1 MPVISLSPPRAK
13 VGNAQVTRVS
23 ADQISVR
30 QHAAASIA
38 VVGNPN
44 SGKSTLFNRLTGL
57 RQKTGNYP
65 GVTVEKHVGTV
76 RFDNAAFELIDL
88 PGMFALSAHS
98 LEERIAC
105 DVVMGRI
112 PGMERP
118 AGILAVVDT
127 THLYQGLYLVQQ
139 LMELEL
145 PLLVALTMTDAADSS
160 GIRIDIEALERR
172 LGGVKVCP
180 VVATTGQGMAA
191 LRAAIA
197 TLPDAPKPALPTFWE
212 ELSAASEELVP
223 DLPATVPRVEIER
236 ALIDLDSEIAT
247 EVSNYLGDDGAQRLA
262 AIRQRVFGSEPP
274 LATEA
279 RHRYGWVRE
288 VLKEV
293 QHSAPTMTTWSSRL
307 AAFMNRPL
315 PGTVGLFVVMAI
327 VFQAVFAWATP
338 MMDAIESGAA
348 MLGTLLVTNLPD
360 GAVSSFLADGVVAGV
375 GSVIVFL
382 PQIIILFLFIILLED
397 SGYLARAAYLMDRA
411 MRSVGLS
418 GQSIIPMVSSF
429 ACAVPG
435 IMATRVIPDRRD
447 RIATILAAPFMTCSA
462 RLPVYALLIAAFVPA
477 QSVGWFNLQG
487 IVLFGLYMLGIVAG
501 LLTALLLKK
510 TALHGPKPMFVL
522 MLPEFRLPNLQTV
535 LMQLLGRA
543 LIFLKRAGTVIFAVA
558 VVVWAL
564 AYYPRSDVIAADLD
578 QQQSLAAANLSGEA
592 LDQALSRFENE
603 AAAAQLEQ
611 SWLGRAGK
619 VVEPAFKPLGWDWK
633 VSAAVIAGFP
643 AREVVIAVLGTVYA
657 VGGAADESTLAA
669 RLQAATWPDGRA
681 VYTLPMVIGLLI
693 FYACCLQCA
702 ATLAVIRRETNSWQW
717 PLFAWAYMTTLGYVG
732 ALLVYQL
739 GTN

>member
-1 MPVISLSPPRAK
+1 MPVISLSPPQAK

-172 LGGVKVCP
+172 LGGIKVCP
-180 VVATTGQGMAA
+180 VVATTGQGMVA

-236 ALIDLDSEIAT
+236 ALIDLDSELAT

-274 LATEA
+274 LANEA

-293 QHSAPTMTTWSSRL
+293 QHSAPTMTTWGSRL

-338 MMDAIESGAA
+338 MMDAIQAGAA

-435 IMATRVIPDRRD
+435 IMATRVIPNRRD

-510 TALHGPKPMFVL
+510 TALHGPKPMFAL
-522 MLPEFRLPNLQTV
+522 MLPEFRRPNLQTV
-535 LMQLLGRA
+535 FMQLLGRA

-592 LDQALSRFENE
+592 LNQALSRFENE

-739 GTN
+739 GTA

>member
-1 MPVISLSPPRAK
+1 
-13 VGNAQVTRVS
+13 
-23 ADQISVR
+23 
-30 QHAAASIA
+30 
-38 VVGNPN
+38 
-44 SGKSTLFNRLTGL
+44 
-57 RQKTGNYP
+57 
-65 GVTVEKHVGTV
+65 
-76 RFDNAAFELIDL
+76 
-88 PGMFALSAHS
+88 
-98 LEERIAC
+98 
-105 DVVMGRI
+105 
-112 PGMERP
+112 
-118 AGILAVVDT
+118 
-127 THLYQGLYLVQQ
+127 
-139 LMELEL
+139 
-145 PLLVALTMTDAADSS
+145 
-160 GIRIDIEALERR
+160 
-172 LGGVKVCP
+172 VCP

-212 ELSAASEELVP
+212 ELSAASGELVP

-236 ALIDLDSEIAT
+236 ALIDLDSELAT

-262 AIRQRVFGSEPP
+262 DIRQRVFGSEPP
-274 LATEA
+274 LANEA
-279 RHRYGWVRE
+279 RHRYAWVRD
-288 VLKEV
+288 VLNEV
-293 QHSAPTMTTWSSRL
+293 QHSAPTMKTWGTRV
-307 AAFMNRPL
+307 ADFMNRPV
-315 PGTVGLFVVMAI
+315 PGTIGLFVVMAI

-338 MMDAIESGAA
+338 MMDAIEAGAA

-411 MRSVGLS
+411 MCSVGLS

-435 IMATRVIPDRRD
+435 IMATRVIPNRRD

-510 TALHGPKPMFVL
+510 TALHGPKPMFAL
-522 MLPEFRLPNLQTV
+522 MLPEFRRPNLQTV
-535 LMQLLGRA
+535 FMQLLGRA

-578 QQQSLAAANLSGEA
+578 QQQSLAAVNLSGEA
-592 LDQALSRFENE
+592 LNQALSRFENE

-739 GTN
+739 GTS